1 MVEKSK
7 PSKVGDKIPL
17 IEQARWIVERYELV
31 NDVLI
36 TRGNTLLGFT
46 IVEIGLLFAYSNSNT
61 LQKYWLTGTFLAL
74 ISAVICFLVSNWA
87 KDMIYPDFETL
98 INASE
103 GNSEMATSTI
113 LKQIL
118 RPDCPER
125 SLRVQLKNENRFRGK
140 YQKIGLIFLAF
151 GQFLLLASYLVTNV
165 IPS

>member
-87 KDMIYPDFETL
+87 KDMI
-98 INASE
+98 ASE

>member
-118 RPDCPER
+118 
-125 SLRVQLKNENRFRGK
+125 
-140 YQKIGLIFLAF
+140 
-151 GQFLLLASYLVTNV
+151 
-165 IPS
+165 PSGH